1 MRKLLLVLLFCCNIA
16 VAQNFPITW
25 GPLERNNGMLLD
37 ILPKKHLDFNTL
49 RWTGGSSF
57 GTYRL
62 VSYDNLTVFNQQKL
76 KLVAETG
83 LCNFVDAF
91 SFGKGTLV
99 FLSDRMK
106 SNMMLYAQFYDEELN
121 ALETKLVAEYE
132 NPRFDAKPE
141 FTIISSVNRKFIGV
155 IWEKEG
161 RGINNDFYGYKIL
174 NDSLKVV

>member
-1 MRKLLLVLLFCCNIA
+1 MQKLLLVLLFCCNLA

-132 NPRFDAKPE
+132 NQDSTQSQNSPSSPPSTE
-141 FTIISSVNRKFIGV
+141 NSSVLSGRK
-155 IWEKEG
+155 KEEELTTT
-161 RGINNDFYGYKIL
+161 FMATK
-174 NDSLKVV
+174 S